1 MVGGLKEGK
10 SIKSI
15 REKGPFWR
23 GEKGPFGRSKTAHFR
38 GGGGGGGGGGG
49 YLNNTLLANIC
60 TLDKPGPL
68 GGDCRK

>member
-1 MVGGLKEGK
+1 VAPIPKRKGGNRMVGGLKEGK

-38 GGGGGGGGGGG
+38 GGEGGEGGGWRVSKQ
-49 YLNNTLLANIC
+49 YIVS
-60 TLDKPGPL
+60 
-68 GGDCRK
+68 